1 MAVADFIKS
10 LVPGAQKVRKK
21 YNVLA
26 SLVIAQGCLESGF
39 GTSGLSKQAYNLFGI
54 KGTYNGKYV
63 LMWTSEQDKYGNVE
77 RVQAKFRKYPS
88 YAESLADLGSLYNR
102 LD

>member
-1 MAVADFIKS
+1 MAVSDFIKS

-39 GTSGLSKQAYNLFGI
+39 GTSGLSKQAYNLFG
-54 KGTYNGKYV
+54 
-63 LMWTSEQDKYGNVE
+63 
-77 RVQAKFRKYPS
+77 
-88 YAESLADLGSLYNR
+88 
-102 LD
+102 

>member
-1 MAVADFIKS
+1 MAAADFIKK
-10 LVPGAQKVRKK
+10 LAPGAQKVQKK

-39 GTSGLSKQAYNLFGI
+39 GSSGLSKQANNLFGI

-63 LMWTSEQDKYGNVE
+63 LMWTSEQDKKGNVT
-77 RVQAKFRKYPS
+77 RIQAKFRKYPS
-88 YAESLADLGSLYNR
+88 YAES
-102 LD
+102 